1 MHAVQRARHAGL
13 VRPHGGASAQA
24 PGVHAG
30 AGAALS
36 AQGWRDCRDAL
47 RRAGG

>member
-1 MHAVQRARHAGL
+1 MHAVQRARHTGL
-13 VRPHGGASAQA
+13 VRPHGGTSAQA
-24 PGVHAG
+24 TGFHAG